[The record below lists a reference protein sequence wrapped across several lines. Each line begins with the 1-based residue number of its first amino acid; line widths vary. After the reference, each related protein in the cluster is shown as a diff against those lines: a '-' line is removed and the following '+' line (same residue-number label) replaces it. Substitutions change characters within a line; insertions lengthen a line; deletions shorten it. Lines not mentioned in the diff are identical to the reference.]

1 MTYANT
7 ISING
12 LLNCTDKDGDKWE
25 LITNTENGLFAI
37 PVSTE
42 NGFMF
47 DDICSSVN
55 AEIDGELIPWTHGA
69 VAILPHVI
77 DTENGVHNERFN
89 K

>member
-12 LLNCTDKDGDKWE
+12 LLNCTDKERDLWE
-25 LITNTENGLFAI
+25 IITNTDKGLFAI

-42 NGFMF
+42 NGFML

-55 AEIDGELIPWTHGA
+55 AEIDGELIPWRGA
-69 VAILPHVI
+69 VAIRPLVI
-77 DTENGVHNERFN
+77 DTENGVHNELLDD
-89 K
+89 